1 VRGSTLDVLFV
12 SKPLAPPWDDSGK
25 VLPYLIA
32 REIRDLSV
40 AVMTPRGQPLNVPGV
55 HSEELYREPWSFS
68 VPMRDK
74 VKVMFRLMAR
84 SLPPVVHF
92 FFSPN
97 GPTTFAARLV
107 KRRHPYVKVVQTI
120 MSLPIGADAMDQGIF
135 GDVVITWS
143 RAAAERVSE
152 VVRRRSIPAK
162 ILHVPPGID
171 ERRPMTP
178 AEKRATRASF
188 GLPPDRPLVL
198 YAGDLEFS
206 TAAYATAAAVPMV
219 LERLPAVFVFACRSK
234 TAAAQAVSRDLEARL
249 ADPVARGHV
258 RFMGSVPAFADLLRC
273 VDCQVLPAET
283 TYAKTDLPMVLLEG
297 LSAGI
302 PAIVGTGTPMDELV
316 QAGAVL
322 GVPAGSPEALAAAL
336 IGVLS
341 GPGRAEAMAAG
352 GRDFVLRRHTARGM
366 ADAHAAIYRD
376 LVRGAL

>member
-1 VRGSTLDVLFV
+1 MHGSLPDVLFV

-32 REIRDLSV
+32 REIRDVSV
-40 AVMTPRGQPLNVPGV
+40 AVMTPKGQPLAVPGV
-55 HSEELYREPWSFS
+55 ISEEIYRQPWSFT

-74 VKVMFRLMAR
+74 LSMFFRLLTR

-97 GPTTFAARLV
+97 GPTSMAARLV
-107 KRRHPYVKVVQTI
+107 KRRHPQVKVVQTI
-120 MSLPIGADAMDQGIF
+120 MSLPIGADAMDQGVF

-143 RAAAERVSE
+143 RAAAERVSD

-162 ILHVPPGID
+162 VVHVPPGIE

-178 AEKRATRASF
+178 GEKRATRSSF
-188 GLPPDRPLVL
+188 GLPPDLPVIL

-206 TAAYATAAAVPMV
+206 TAAFVTAAAAPLV
-219 LERLPAVFVFACRSK
+219 LERLPAVFVFACRPK
-234 TAAAQAVSRDLEARL
+234 TGAAQAVLRDLETRL
-249 ADPVARGHV
+249 AGLVAHGSV
-258 RFMGSVPAFADLLRC
+258 RFMGSVKAFGDLLRC

-316 QAGAVL
+316 DAGAAL
-322 GVPAGSPEALAAAL
+322 GVPAGSPDALAAAL
-336 IGVLS
+336 VGVLS
-341 GPGRAEAMAAG
+341 GPGRAEALAAG
-352 GRDFVLRRHTARGM
+352 GREVVLRRHSARAM
-366 ADAHAAIYRD
+366 ADAHAAIYLELLGRA
-376 LVRGAL
+376 R